1 MVEFLLDENILGLD
15 RYLTG
20 IKYKKIGDEGCPA
33 KKTDDKEVVE
43 YAMKNNLVIVTED
56 GKMIKQCKILNLNC
70 VSINLVIEEG
80 SSGVEKIKDY
90 NNLVLQK

>member
-1 MVEFLLDENILGLD
+1 MAEFLLDENILGLD

-70 VSINLVIEEG
+70 VSINLVEEL
-80 SSGVEKIKDY
+80 VEKIKDY
-90 NNLVLQK
+90 NNSN

>member
-70 VSINLVIEEG
+70 VSINLVEEL
-80 SSGVEKIKDY
+80 VEKIKDY
-90 NNLVLQK
+90 NNSN